1 MEMDQDRILSF
12 VIGLL
17 SGSIVG
23 AALVILM
30 TPQSGADL
38 RSSIAEKAA
47 EIRDAGRVAVQER
60 RQALTEEYKAR
71 IKIPLHPPETEPTQ
85 SS

>member
-1 MEMDQDRILSF
+1 MDKKQVLSF

-23 AALVILM
+23 VVLVILLA
-30 TPQSGADL
+30 PQSGPETRRGVTD
-38 RSSIAEKAA
+38 KVN
-47 EIRDAGRVAVQER
+47 EILSAGRQAMAER
-60 RQALTEEYKAR
+60 RQELTREYQAR
-71 IKIPLHPPETEPTQ
+71 IQIPLPPIE

>member
-1 MEMDQDRILSF
+1 MDQKQVLSF

-23 AALVILM
+23 AALVILLA
-30 TPQSGADL
+30 PQSGPETR
-38 RSSIAEKAA
+38 RSVTDKVNEILNAGKQAIA
-47 EIRDAGRVAVQER
+47 ER
-60 RQALTEEYKAR
+60 RQELVQEYQTR
-71 IKIPLHPPETEPTQ
+71 IQIPLPPVE